1 MPLQHEYSLPPAE
14 LLGVMLDLD
23 YLKARHERFKGVGTP
38 EVERTDTDA
47 IVTTIRQLPMDKIPG
62 AFRGFVGDGR
72 IVQVDT
78 WHLPEPSQDN
88 DATVVGDWRAD
99 LSSAPARMGG
109 EYRVEPAESGSSYS
123 VSVEVSIK
131 VPLVGGK
138 LESQVRGYLEHL
150 IGKEQTYLAEWI
162 SNP

>member
-1 MPLQHEYSLPPAE
+1 MTLQHDYSLPPAE
-14 LLGVMLDLD
+14 LLDVMLDLD
-23 YLKARHERFKGVGTP
+23 YLNARHERFKGVGTP
-38 EVERTDTDA
+38 EVERTDSNA

-78 WHLPEPSQDN
+78 WQLPDSSEEN
-88 DATVVGDWRAD
+88 GAAIVGSWRAT

-109 EYRVEPAESGSSYS
+109 EYLVEPAESGSSYS
-123 VSVEVSIK
+123 VSVEVSVK

-150 IGKEQTYLAEWI
+150 VGKEQTYLSEWI
-162 SNP
+162 SGP